1 MPLRSRPQPG
11 RAVVVD
17 PVQTKEDEMA
27 EQAPNIY
34 PFMRFSDAA
43 SEPEDEMSAS
53 SRKTSPRTI
62 SVRRPRSELRQL
74 LPG

>member
-1 MPLRSRPQPG
+1 
-11 RAVVVD
+11 
-17 PVQTKEDEMA
+17 MA
-27 EQAPNIY
+27 EPAPNIY